1 MKFIDWVGIL
11 SICVS
16 FTTIWVL
23 LRSEAKQRIRNKR
36 LEILQQ
42 KTRDAEKAKVQAEQ
56 GKRIRG
62 CSPSLQRIEPR

>member
-16 FTTIWVL
+16 FTTIFIL
-23 LRSEAKQRIRNKR
+23 LRTEAKQRIRNKR

-56 GKRIRG
+56 GKPLRG
-62 CSPSLQRIEPR
+62 SCPKIQRSEPR

>member
-16 FTTIWVL
+16 LSTIGVL
-23 LRSEAKQRIRNKR
+23 LRSEYKQRIRNKR

-42 KTRDAEKAKVQAEQ
+42 KTRDAEETKVQAEQ
-56 GKRIRG
+56 GKPLRG
-62 CSPSLQRIEPR
+62 SCSKIQRSEPR